1 VQQLEDVK
9 GVDLSVTDDDVR
21 QAEAEARE
29 ARELA
34 AELERA
40 AVENPPDS
48 RPETAELLER
58 RHLAEFSAR
67 RVDVT
72 RDRAE
77 RARKARRLLS
87 LQEIGHEIDKLAAER
102 SGPHDELAAVARRI
116 AESAAELRALCEGH
130 DRQVSELISRATE
143 LQAEEPSALG
153 PRVSS
158 AYIARVLGSFGRPD
172 GVAHGRTQVVLIGK
186 KAEAAAAMAA
196 AGDADRAVAL
206 IAGIHRQRELARA
219 DRYYRAGDHIVAES
233 GPQSAHFAEQERDG
247 RLVRLTAA
255 ETTLYLEGRLDHGTN

>member
-1 VQQLEDVK
+1 MQLDD
-9 GVDLSVTDDDVR
+9 VDLTIGDADVR
-21 QAEAEARE
+21 QAEQEAAE

-77 RARKARRLLS
+77 RARKARRLLA
-87 LQEIGHEIDKLAAER
+87 LGEVGAEVDRLAAGR
-102 SGPHDELAAVARRI
+102 QAPDDDIIATARKIALASHTLRELCAGYDAR
-116 AESAAELRALCEGH
+116 
-130 DRQVSELISRATE
+130 VSELIGRAGE
-143 LQAEEPSALG
+143 LGAEPASAIG

-158 AYIARVLGSFGRPD
+158 AFVSTVPGRRGPD
-172 GVAHGRTQVVLIGK
+172 GVQHGRTRVLLIGEK
-186 KAEAAAAMAA
+186 RAAEAAALAA
-196 AGDADRAVAL
+196 AGNADGAVAL
-206 IAGIHRQRELARA
+206 IAGVHQQPEPVRA
-219 DRYYRAGDHIVAES
+219 DRYYRASGGHIVAES
-233 GPQSAHFAEQERDG
+233 GPESHAFAEQVASG
-247 RLVRLTAA
+247 RLVLLSEA
-255 ETTLYLEGRLDHGTN
+255 ETDAYLRGVLDHGTD